1 MLFHVGVNPT
11 PFLVFPHIGICL
23 ILNFWLRAWTQKKGS
38 TVQIDSKTSNT
49 VQLTILVSP
58 FFSVWTCCL
67 EEWVCFLPPHCVTVY
82 DSLSL
87 HVVSN
92 ASTHLLACVLKG
104 FWYNL
109 LSRLT
114 RRPAGVAQTTQ
125 AVYTDGHFDTH
136 KKKAQESI
144 TQGEQTQPHKQPA
157 LARAD
162 WVDPENR
169 IMGQQ
174 ADAIEG
180 RGHGITPP
188 CTLLLHPTSFQMHC
202 YVWSSYSA
210 GFNYKHMIT
219 KTTPFKRAP

>member
-92 ASTHLLACVLKG
+92 ASTHLRACVLKG

-136 KKKAQESI
+136 TKS
-144 TQGEQTQPHKQPA
+144 P
-157 LARAD
+157 R
-162 WVDPENR
+162 
-169 IMGQQ
+169 
-174 ADAIEG
+174 
-180 RGHGITPP
+180 
-188 CTLLLHPTSFQMHC
+188 
-202 YVWSSYSA
+202 
-210 GFNYKHMIT
+210 KHNT
-219 KTTPFKRAP
+219 GGTDTTPQTTCTCKGRLSRPRKPHYGTASRCDWG